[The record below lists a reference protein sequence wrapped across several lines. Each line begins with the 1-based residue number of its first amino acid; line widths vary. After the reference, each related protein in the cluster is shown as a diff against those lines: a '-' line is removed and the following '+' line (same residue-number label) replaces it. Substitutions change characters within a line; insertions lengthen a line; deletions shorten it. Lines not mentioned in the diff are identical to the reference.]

1 MLTTL
6 IMLSIIAGLFIIASI
21 VDRLLLHSILFPTTV
36 SRAIKGQRDVSEYI
50 YSLGMQDR
58 DGPYRAGHAFDDL
71 MGGRI

>member
-6 IMLSIIAGLFIIASI
+6 IILSIIAGLFIIASI
-21 VDRLLLHSILFPTTV
+21 VDRLMPHSTLFPSPVT
-36 SRAIKGQRDVSEYI
+36 RAIKGQRDVSEYI
-50 YSLGMQDR
+50 YSLGMEDR